1 MRLLV
6 SLEPSMIRFRRAS
19 LTLAALVALGGCSDI
34 ANMISPAGTADARP
48 ARVAFTASVAAAT
61 VQRADMV
68 TLKVTSLYV
77 QAGVAR
83 VSICS
88 QVSTLGA
95 AVTPEVPVPV
105 DPVSCRA
112 DPARYGAS
120 VDVRC

>member
-61 VQRADMV
+61 VQRADVV

-77 QAGVAR
+77 QAG
-83 VSICS
+83 
-88 QVSTLGA
+88 GA
-95 AVTPEVPVPV
+95 YYGIPDV
-105 DPVSCRA
+105 DPWDETR
-112 DPARYGAS
+112 DARLYQGPWPVVAHPPCA
-120 VDVRC
+120 R